1 MIRRRG
7 LIPILLLVL
16 VLFGVVAQI
25 VGGRTAAPG
34 APVATPQASV
44 AATPTPTPSAGP
56 ARAVVRSLAA
66 VQQAFNAGDVRLLC
80 RSGALVDPA
89 VIRLQNA
96 ESGGCESQL
105 ETLMASELP
114 LRLAVR
120 QVALRRDLA
129 TAAVATASGG
139 SVPVDLVRQGRR
151 WLLSFSG
158 GGDPMLALAGAA

>member
-44 AATPTPTPSAGP
+44 AATPTPSAGP

-96 ESGGCESQL
+96 GSGGCESQL